1 MKKIFGIDLG
11 TTYSCIAYIDEDNKP
26 VVLKNSEGELTTP
39 SVVHF
44 ETPKDVH
51 VGSIAKESAELY
63 PNQVVSFIKRH
74 MGEEDYSLNIN
85 DVDYKPEDISSYI
98 LKKLVNDAK
107 DELSME
113 GKLDDGEDIKD
124 VVITCPAYFGIAERK
139 ATETAGKIAGLNVLS
154 IINEP
159 TAAAIDYGVTEAE
172 QEKNVL
178 VYDLGGGTFDVTVI
192 NIKPGQIKVI
202 CTGGD
207 KNLGGKDWDDRILM
221 YLQEQYQAQTGS
233 DDEILSDP
241 ETLQQLSVQA
251 ERAKKLLSAK
261 PKAPVPVNY
270 DGNHARV
277 VLTRDDFEAKT
288 KDLLD
293 RTVDYTKDIFKEA
306 EKKGVKQ
313 SDISEILLVGGSSK
327 MPQVRTRLKQ
337 EFGMDIKM
345 FDPDEAVA
353 KGAAIYANNM
363 QKYNDMIQKIADA
376 TGKDADEVKENIDS
390 GKSDIAEE
398 AKKAN
403 ITTTPDES
411 HLMLGGAQ
419 KIVNVSSRSFGMVT
433 YIDANTQKIANIIL
447 KNDEL
452 PANNTQTFYPM
463 QDNQQTVLLQVY
475 ESLSSDEQIDMDMGK
490 EVGKAELTLAPNT
503 PHTTEI
509 KVTFKLDN
517 EGLLSVHAEEA
528 MTGKKI
534 DATFQ
539 TKNAMSQ
546 DEVSNAIRRSNDSS
560 VD

>member
-1 MKKIFGIDLG
+1 
-11 TTYSCIAYIDEDNKP
+11 
-26 VVLKNSEGELTTP
+26 
-39 SVVHF
+39 
-44 ETPKDVH
+44 
-51 VGSIAKESAELY
+51 
-63 PNQVVSFIKRH
+63 
-74 MGEEDYSLNIN
+74 
-85 DVDYKPEDISSYI
+85 
-98 LKKLVNDAK
+98 
-107 DELSME
+107 
-113 GKLDDGEDIKD
+113 
-124 VVITCPAYFGIAERK
+124 
-139 ATETAGKIAGLNVLS
+139 
-154 IINEP
+154 
-159 TAAAIDYGVTEAE
+159 
-172 QEKNVL
+172 
-178 VYDLGGGTFDVTVI
+178 
-192 NIKPGQIKVI
+192 
-202 CTGGD
+202 
-207 KNLGGKDWDDRILM
+207 
-221 YLQEQYQAQTGS
+221 
-233 DDEILSDP
+233 
-241 ETLQQLSVQA
+241 
-251 ERAKKLLSAK
+251 
-261 PKAPVPVNY
+261 
-270 DGNHARV
+270 
-277 VLTRDDFEAKT
+277 
-288 KDLLD
+288 
-293 RTVDYTKDIFKEA
+293 
-306 EKKGVKQ
+306 
-313 SDISEILLVGGSSK
+313 
-327 MPQVRTRLKQ
+327 
-337 EFGMDIKM
+337 
-345 FDPDEAVA
+345 
-353 KGAAIYANNM
+353 
-363 QKYNDMIQKIADA
+363 MIQKIADA

-403 ITTTPDES
+403 ITTTPGES